1 MKVFKVFRPQQ
12 NLVSWSSCSLRQVLQ
27 RFAVKVTNVFS
38 FIYLRFRFACDHF
51 SCNIVCGTTN
61 SKAIVLVIEAR
72 TLLVVL
78 AG

>member
-1 MKVFKVFRPQQ
+1 MVELFSKAGSPEIF
-12 NLVSWSSCSLRQVLQ
+12 
-27 RFAVKVTNVFS
+27 KVTNVFS

-61 SKAIVLVIEAR
+61 SKAIVLVIEAQ